1 MASEKAKELAAKQ
14 KAEVQAAKLAKKN
27 STNPRDWPWYKQYW
41 QTYKITAEVDPQLP
55 WMLLGAFFGT
65 LIVLTLIGVFA
76 FRGVWWLWLILGILA
91 GVTALLWVLLLRA
104 KKATYTRFAGQ
115 PGSAE
120 VALSMLDAKKWAHT
134 SAITATRQLDAVHR
148 VVGPAGIVLIG
159 EGSPARIKQLLAA
172 EAKKHEQVAYGVPV
186 TTIVMGTGEGEVSL
200 ENLAGHI
207 KKLPKKMQAAQMT
220 DVKARLKALDAV
232 RPKVPVPRGPMPT
245 MKGVNRAMR
254 GR

>member
-14 KAEVQAAKLAKKN
+14 KAEVKAAKLAKKN

-41 QTYKITAEVDPQLP
+41 QTYKVTAEVDPKLN
-55 WMLLGAFFGT
+55 WWLLGAF
-65 LIVLTLIGVFA
+65 
-76 FRGVWWLWLILGILA
+76 A
-91 GVTALLWVLLLRA
+91 GVLVIFIIVGVLLQPWWMWLVLGVMGGLTAAMWVLLDRA
-104 KKATYTRFAGQ
+104 KKATYTRYAGQ

-120 VALSMLDAKKWAHT
+120 VALSMLDGKKWFHT
-134 SAITATRQLDAVHR
+134 AAITATRQLDAVHR

-159 EGSPARIKQLLAA
+159 EGSPARVKQLLAS

-186 TTIVMGTGEGEVSL
+186 TSIVMGDGEGQVPL
-200 ENLAGHI
+200 DKLAGYI
-207 KKLPKKMQAAQMT
+207 KKLPKKLEASQVA
-220 DVKARLKALDAV
+220 DVRARLRALDAV
-232 RPKVPVPRGPMPT
+232 RPKVPIPRGPMPS